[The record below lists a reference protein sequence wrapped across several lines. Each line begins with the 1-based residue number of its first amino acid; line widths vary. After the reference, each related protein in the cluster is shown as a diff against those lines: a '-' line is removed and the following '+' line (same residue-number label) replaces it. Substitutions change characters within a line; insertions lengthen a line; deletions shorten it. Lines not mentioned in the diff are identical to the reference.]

1 MSAGDRPSET
11 TIRRT
16 LRGNDRGP
24 VNRLLGATGFFNP
37 EELEVAME
45 LVDDRLLEG
54 EQSHYRFL
62 VAERGS
68 RVAGYACWGPIPGTE
83 ESVDLYW
90 IAVDP
95 AFQGHGVGRA
105 LLTAAERWI
114 AESGRRR
121 VWVETA
127 GRPQYKPTRDFYLA
141 CGYRVAAELE
151 SFYAPHDDKV
161 VFLKVLA
168 GAEEGGQRA
177 KKTAARR

>member
-1 MSAGDRPSET
+1 MSAVSRSPAT
-11 TIRRT
+11 TIRRA
-16 LRGNDRGP
+16 LRANDRGP
-24 VNRLLGATGFFNP
+24 IERLLGSTGFFNR

-62 VAERGS
+62 VAEHGS

-95 AFQGHGVGRA
+95 AFQGRGVGRA

-114 AESGRRR
+114 AEAGRRR

-127 GRPQYKPTRDFYLA
+127 GRPQYRPTRDFYLA

-151 SFYAPHDDKV
+151 SFYAPGDDKV
-161 VFLKVLA
+161 MFLKVLA
-168 GAEEGGQRA
+168 EPEGSVSD
-177 KKTAARR
+177 